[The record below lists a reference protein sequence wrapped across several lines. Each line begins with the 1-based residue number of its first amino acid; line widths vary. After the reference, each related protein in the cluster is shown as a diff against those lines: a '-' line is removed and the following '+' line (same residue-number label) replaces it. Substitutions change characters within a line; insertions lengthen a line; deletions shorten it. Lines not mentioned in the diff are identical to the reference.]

1 MEIEICDYREDKVIN
16 GVLCYAVVP
25 LGCAPDSSNV
35 KWIEYTKEELTDMYL
50 GEQEAFDAY
59 IDRIIEGDVVAC
71 GGELL

>member
-1 MEIEICDYREDKVIN
+1 MEIEVCDYREDKVIN
-16 GVLCYAVVP
+16 GVLCYSKNGEWV
-25 LGCAPDSSNV
+25 
-35 KWIEYTKEELTDMYL
+35 EYTKEELTDMYL